1 MNFLNSFGYL
11 ELPAYLLLLLENESK
26 IEFEFCVHIEDGNG
40 ASHEIDLIIG
50 NKKNTIG
57 LVECKTSQREIGM
70 NEIKKFF
77 SAINMLEPI
86 KYKYFFGYP
95 SIEFNAERYS
105 ISKGIDTISVKD
117 ISTIKKIL
125 SEIISEIIKDI

>member
-1 MNFLNSFGYL
+1 M
-11 ELPAYLLLLLENESK
+11 LLLLENENK
-26 IEFEFCVHIEDGNG
+26 IEFDFCVYIEDSNG

-50 NKKNTIG
+50 NKKNTMG
-57 LVECKTSQREIGM
+57 LIECKTSERKPIGM

-86 KYKYFFGYP
+86 KYKYFLGYP

-105 ISKGIDTISVKD
+105 MSKRIDAVGVKD
-117 ISTIKKIL
+117 ISTIKKML
-125 SEIISEIIKDI
+125 SKIVSEIIKDI